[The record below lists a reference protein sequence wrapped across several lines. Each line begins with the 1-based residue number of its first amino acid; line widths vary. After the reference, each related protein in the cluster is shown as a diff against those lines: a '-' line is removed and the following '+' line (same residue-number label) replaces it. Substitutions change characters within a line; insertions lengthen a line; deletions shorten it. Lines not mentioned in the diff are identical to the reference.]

1 MQRDVKVGLVF
12 GILLVAGAAV
22 LFFRRE
28 GEDREKFA
36 KLLPGPDVVADKAKK
51 ALGASPSD
59 PYPVHPEFIADT
71 WQSARPTTAA
81 RAPSPP
87 RQNPP
92 ATDRSVSLP
101 ATGDSESKKPGTTAV
116 VLNPPEYSAPS
127 PAARAKP
134 EPVTSLRR
142 QPAPPAS
149 VPAGGGNQE
158 YTIREY
164 DTLSEIAAQKLG
176 DAGLWPQLYDAN
188 RAVLPDPNHL
198 PVGQKIRLP
207 EPRRAEQRVASSNTE
222 QRVASTNTSPVSPS
236 ARSGRNSTSKR
247 VYEVQE
253 NDTLIRIAR
262 QVYQDTAMFRDIYE
276 ANRDQLQSPDD
287 LRAGMVLKL
296 P

>member
-59 PYPVHPEFIADT
+59 PYPVHPEFLADT
-71 WQSARPTTAA
+71 WQSARLTPAA

-87 RQNPP
+87 RENPR
-92 ATDRSVSLP
+92 ATDRTVPP
-101 ATGDSESKKPGTTAV
+101 AQTGDCESKTPGAAPV
-116 VLNPPEYSAPS
+116 VLHPPEYSAPN
-127 PAARAKP
+127 PAPRPKP

-142 QPAPPAS
+142 QPAPTAAAPA
-149 VPAGGGNQE
+149 AGPHE
-158 YTIREY
+158 FTIREY
-164 DTLSEIAAQKLG
+164 DTLSDIAAQKLG
-176 DAGLWPQLYDAN
+176 DAGLWPQLYEAN

-207 EPRRAEQRVASSNTE
+207 ELRRAEQRVAP
-222 QRVASTNTSPVSPS
+222 TNTAPPTQL
-236 ARSGRNSTSKR
+236 ARSGRNQANKR

-253 NDTLIRIAR
+253 NDTLIKIAR
-262 QVYQDTAMFRDIYE
+262 HFYQDSAMFREIYE

-287 LRAGMVLKL
+287 LRAGMVLRL

>member
-28 GEDREKFA
+28 GGDREKFA

-51 ALGASPSD
+51 ALGTSPSD
-59 PYPVHPEFIADT
+59 PYPVHPEFLADT
-71 WQSARPTTAA
+71 WQSAPPTTVA

-92 ATDRSVSLP
+92 ASDRTVP
-101 ATGDSESKKPGTTAV
+101 PPPTGDCESKKPGTAAV
-116 VLNPPEYSAPS
+116 VLHPPEYSAPA
-127 PAARAKP
+127 PTARPKP

-142 QPAPPAS
+142 QPAPTAA
-149 VPAGGGNQE
+149 VPAGGGAQE

-176 DAGLWPQLYDAN
+176 DAGLWPQLYEAN

-198 PVGQKIRLP
+198 PVGQRIRLP
-207 EPRRAEQRVASSNTE
+207 EPRRAEQHVASANTAPAT
-222 QRVASTNTSPVSPS
+222 QVARN
-236 ARSGRNSTSKR
+236 GRNQASKR

-253 NDTLIRIAR
+253 NDTLMRIAR
-262 QVYQDTAMFRDIYE
+262 QLYQDTAMFREIYE